1 MLPAAE
7 VHKNTHIPSANMLP
21 AAEVHNKRP
30 HVPPASMLPT
40 AEEHKKQHYI
50 PPPKML
56 LTAAILSNQQKSM
69 SETKR
74 PAAAESEKME
84 DTKRKLREGY
94 QEADGVKCRR
104 SIQAISVRERG
115 PARCRTSSAS
125 GLGEAEMA
133 PEDELSVGQDGDCA
147 RGRAQRRARRKF
159 VPEARSAFPIV
170 LDVPSGDGRRC
181 ACTVARP

>member
-1 MLPAAE
+1 MDLPPAKMLPAAE

-50 PPPKML
+50 PPPKTL
-56 LTAAILSNQQKSM
+56 PTVAILSNQQKSM

-84 DTKRKLREGY
+84 ATKCKLHEGY
-94 QEADGVKCRR
+94 LEADGVKRRR

-115 PARCRTSSAS
+115 PARCRTSSTS
-125 GLGEAEMA
+125 GSGEAEMA
-133 PEDELSVGQDGDCA
+133 PEDELSVG
-147 RGRAQRRARRKF
+147 RAHRRVRQKF
-159 VPEARSAFPIV
+159 APETRSAFPII
-170 LDVPSGDGRRC
+170 LDDPSGDARRC

>member
-1 MLPAAE
+1 MDLPPAKMLPAAE

-50 PPPKML
+50 PPPKTL
-56 LTAAILSNQQKSM
+56 PTVAILSNQQKSM

-84 DTKRKLREGY
+84 ATN
-94 QEADGVKCRR
+94 A
-104 SIQAISVRERG
+104 
-115 PARCRTSSAS
+115 SSARVNRKPMES
-125 GLGEAEMA
+125 
-133 PEDELSVGQDGDCA
+133 SVGA
-147 RGRAQRRARRKF
+147 ASRPSAYGR
-159 VPEARSAFPIV
+159 EA
-170 LDVPSGDGRRC
+170 
-181 ACTVARP
+181 